1 MSMLK
6 VGAKAPSFNLPDQE
20 GKKRGLKNLGGDYV
34 VLYFYPKD
42 DTPGCTVEAR
52 EFSNNIS
59 AFKRLGASVV
69 GVSGGDV
76 KSKDKFCQ
84 KHGLE
89 ITLLADTDFEV
100 AKSYG
105 AYGKK
110 KFMGRE
116 YMGILR
122 KTFVLD
128 KLGKLVQL
136 YADVKPEGHAEQVL
150 EFLKAGK
157 AAPTSKK
164 TAGRVKG
171 SGKNAMKTKKAA
183 SSSRPAKVKSQS
195 ASKVGKRSG
204 KSVGGVRKTAKRR

>member
-20 GKKRGLKNLGGDYV
+20 GIKKGLKNLGGDYV

-42 DTPGCTVEAR
+42 DTPGCTIEAR
-52 EFSNNIS
+52 EFSNHIA

-84 KHGLE
+84 KYGLE

-128 KLGKLVQL
+128 KQGKLVQL
-136 YADVKPEGHAEQVL
+136 YSDVKPEGHAEQVL
-150 EFLKAGK
+150 EFLKTGK
-157 AAPTSKK
+157 ASLTSKK
-164 TAGRVKG
+164 TAPRAKGGSKKGVK
-171 SGKNAMKTKKAA
+171 AKKSA
-183 SSSRPAKVKSQS
+183 SSSRSAKLKSPAG
-195 ASKVGKRSG
+195 SKTGKRGG
-204 KSVGGVRKTAKRR
+204 KSAGGARKTTKRR